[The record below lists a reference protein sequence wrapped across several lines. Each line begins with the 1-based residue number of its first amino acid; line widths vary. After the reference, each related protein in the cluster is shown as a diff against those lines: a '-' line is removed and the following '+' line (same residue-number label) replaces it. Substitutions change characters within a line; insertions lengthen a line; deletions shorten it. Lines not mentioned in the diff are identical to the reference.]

1 MWGDK
6 ETQYF
11 YQLSPETI
19 LNAIDVLG
27 LKTTGRCLPLNSM
40 ENRVYEIEVDK
51 DEDEIESISETFVI
65 AKFYRPGRW
74 TKDQILEEHEFLL
87 DLQKEEI
94 PVIAPIEINGET
106 LFTLKEHDIFYTLFP
121 KKGGR
126 APEEMNSEQLE
137 QMGRLLARMH
147 NVGASKKAK
156 HRITLEVET
165 YGEQN
170 LKYLL
175 DNKFIPPHLEASYK
189 EVAEEIFTLSK
200 PLFENVSTSRIH
212 GDCHWGNVI
221 WRENEGPFFIDF
233 DDMVIGPAIQDIW
246 LVAPGSDKYAVQD
259 RNSIIE
265 GYESMR
271 DFDYTSLK
279 LIEPLRTLRYIHFSA
294 WIAKRWE
301 DPAFKNAFS
310 HFDSPHYWDSQL
322 NDLRVQLQAIKNVIN
337 PPDYYY

>member
-40 ENRVYEIEVDK
+40 ENRVYEIEVDR
-51 DEDEIESISETFVI
+51 DEDEIKSVSDTSVI

-74 TKDQILEEHEFLL
+74 TKEQILEEHEYLL

-94 PVIAPIEINGET
+94 PVIAPIEINGKT
-106 LFTLKEHDIFYTLFP
+106 LFTLKDHDIFYTLFP

-126 APEEMNSEQLE
+126 APEEMNAEQLE

-147 NVGASKKAK
+147 NVGASKKAN
-156 HRITLEVET
+156 HRINLQVET

-189 EVAEEIFTLSK
+189 SLAEEIFTLSK
-200 PLFENVSTSRIH
+200 PLFENVSATRIH

-233 DDMVIGPAIQDIW
+233 DDMVVGPAIQDIW
-246 LVAPGSDKYAVQD
+246 LVAPGSDQYAIQD
-259 RNSIIE
+259 RNIIIE

-271 DFDYTSLK
+271 DFDYASLK

-310 HFDSPHYWDSQL
+310 HFGSAHYWDNQV

-337 PPDYYY
+337 PPEYYY